1 MKKLILI
8 FLFLYGVIF
17 AKSTPVPTLPP
28 TVEPTPTIDMVK
40 YMADLELTPVPT
52 VTIRPFTKEQ
62 LNDFKIKG
70 IPTPDLSKPYIVDE
84 KNKKIIYDSAIN
96 TKVQDLQNQNLQEE

>member
-8 FLFLYGVIF
+8 SLFLYGVIF
-17 AKSTPVPTLPP
+17 AGNTPTPTLLP
-28 TVEPTPTIDMVK
+28 TVVPTPTIDMVK

-52 VTIRPFTKEQ
+52 VTVRPFTKEQ
-62 LNDFKIKG
+62 LDDFKAKG
-70 IPTPDLSKPYIVDE
+70 IPIPDLSKPYIIDG

-96 TKVQDLQNQNLQEE
+96 TKLQNLQEE

>member
-40 YMADLELTPVPT
+40 YIADLELTPVPT
-52 VTIRPFTKEQ
+52 VTVRPFTKEQ
-62 LNDFKIKG
+62 LDDFKAKG
-70 IPTPDLSKPYIVDE
+70 LPTPDLSKPYIIDG
-84 KNKKIIYDSAIN
+84 KNKKIIYDATVE
-96 TKVQDLQNQNLQEE
+96 TKLQNLREE